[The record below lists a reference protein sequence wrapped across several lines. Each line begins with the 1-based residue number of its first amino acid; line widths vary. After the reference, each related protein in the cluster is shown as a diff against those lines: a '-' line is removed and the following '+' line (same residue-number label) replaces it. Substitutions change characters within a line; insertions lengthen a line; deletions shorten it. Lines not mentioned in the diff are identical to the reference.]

1 MRPLKLS
8 MSAFGPYA
16 GTQVIDFRELGS
28 RSFFLIHGPTGS
40 GKTAI
45 LDAMCFALY
54 GESSGALRDGRQMR
68 SDHADL
74 SVATELTFDF
84 SAGAEVYRIKRN
96 PEQERPRRRGAGTA
110 VMSANAA
117 LWKRTGLIN
126 DDEEGTVLAGGWN
139 KVTEKIE
146 ALLGFKSSQ
155 FRQVVMLPQGEFRR
169 LLTADSKERQVI
181 LETLFRAEFFR
192 QIEDTLKESAKELK
206 KSNDDKSNELRFV
219 LNESKAGSKEELAL
233 QHGEHKEQLNEVK
246 KRIEAGQNSVKSAQ
260 EQLNT
265 GIQAKEKLDEKKN
278 AELAAADLNM
288 RIAVIDAKRVELTR
302 ARQALSL
309 ADVESTLKRR
319 QADAV
324 IAAGAYEKKQ
334 KTKSEA
340 LNAKEKAEKVL
351 AEEEQK
357 GDEREKAARE
367 LTRLEELTAKVAAL
381 YEARHKVSLAQKKM
395 QSAEASQSQ
404 AQSSLAA
411 IQALIAEKDKAR
423 QDTAEKAVQSAALES
438 AYKEAEQLITKR
450 QSLEN
455 LRKGMTIILKELDTA
470 GRKLNQDE
478 EHYQKA
484 KMELA
489 NLQEAWNSG
498 QAAILAG
505 TLTDGASCP
514 VCGST
519 DHPAPALSK
528 AALPSEN
535 DLKKKQLAVTN
546 LESVRDKQRDTLNGI
561 NSKKASAGGR
571 IEELIHELG
580 EKASLE
586 LAVLQVA
593 AAKDGDLLHE
603 AEDAVKISARL
614 AKELEGLKKKE
625 KSAVDRLDIS
635 KKDFQDAKTT
645 FDSAKAVALERESGI
660 PADLRDPLFLQ
671 KVQKDARDRRE
682 RLIAAYEQARKT
694 AEEANQALARAETAG
709 IEAKEAAR
717 LAVKRARSE
726 EDDFQQRL
734 TAAGFATH
742 DDFKDAKRTPE
753 ETGRLEKEIKGF
765 DGNLSAA
772 SDRLERAVRGA
783 EGLNVP
789 NLEKLTAALTEAEN
803 DWKQALKEEA
813 QLEEQTAREA
823 GWLKQLAEIE
833 GSLKELESR
842 YAVLGRLSEV
852 ATGKHNYGLTFQR
865 FVLGA
870 LLDDVLVAATRRL
883 QLMSRGRYHLQRTMD
898 RARSN
903 AAGGLD
909 LEVFDTYTGVAR
921 GVATLSGGET
931 FLASLSLALG
941 LADVVQSYSGGIY
954 LDTIFIDEGFGALD
968 PESLDFALRALIDLQ
983 KGGRLVGIIS
993 HVPELKEIIDARLE
1007 ISAGEHGSTAKFKLG
1022 THIDNI

>member
-1 MRPLKLS
+1 MRPLKLT

-40 GKTAI
+40 GKTTI

-54 GESSGALRDGRQMR
+54 GESSGALRDGREMR

-74 SVATELTFDF
+74 SAATELTFDF
-84 SAGAEVYRIKRN
+84 SVGAEAYRIKRN
-96 PEQERPRRRGAGTA
+96 PEQERPRRRGAGIT
-110 VMSANAA
+110 VMKADAA

-126 DDEEGTVLAGGWN
+126 DDEEGAVLAGGWN

-192 QIEDTLKESAKELK
+192 RIEDALKESARTLK
-206 KSNDDKSNELRFV
+206 DSYNNMSQGQKFV
-219 LNESKAGSKEELAL
+219 LNESKAESKEELAR
-233 QHGEHKEQLNEVK
+233 QHDVYKEQLNEIK
-246 KRIEAGQNSVKSAQ
+246 KKIETDQKSVKLAQ
-260 EQLNT
+260 ERLNT
-265 GIQAKEKLDEKKN
+265 GMQAKEKLDEKKN
-278 AELAAADLNM
+278 AELAAADLDSKV
-288 RIAVIDAKRVELTR
+288 IYIDAKRVEVTR

-309 ADVESTLKRR
+309 TDVENTLKRC
-319 QADAV
+319 QADAA
-324 IAAGAYEKKQ
+324 IADDAYEKKR
-334 KTKSEA
+334 KTKSEV
-340 LNAKEKAEKVL
+340 LNAKERAEKVL

-357 GDEREKAARE
+357 GAEREKAGRE
-367 LTRLEELTAKVAAL
+367 VTRLEELTAKVTSL
-381 YEARHKVSLAQKKM
+381 DEARLKVV
-395 QSAEASQSQ
+395 SARKRMEAFEASQSRV
-404 AQSSLAA
+404 QSSLADL
-411 IQALIAEKDKAR
+411 QALIAEKDKTHK
-423 QDTAEKAVQSAALES
+423 DTAEKAVQAAALGS
-438 AYKEAEQLITKR
+438 AYKEAEQIITKR

-455 LRKGMTIILKELDTA
+455 LREGMAVILKELDTV
-470 GRKLNQDE
+470 GRKLNQAE
-478 EHYQKA
+478 ENYQKA
-484 KMELA
+484 KLELA
-489 NLQEAWNSG
+489 GLQEAWNKG
-498 QAAILAG
+498 QAAILAANLTAG
-505 TLTDGASCP
+505 TPCP
-514 VCGST
+514 VCGSV
-519 DHPAPALSK
+519 DHPAPAVSE

-546 LESVRDKQRDTLNGI
+546 LESVRDKLRDALNGI
-561 NSKKASAGGR
+561 NSKKASANGR
-571 IEELIHELG
+571 IEELISELG
-580 EKASLE
+580 EKAGLD
-586 LAVLQVA
+586 LAALQIA
-593 AAKDGDLLHE
+593 AAKDGDLLQE

-614 AKELEGLKKKE
+614 AKELEELKKKE
-625 KSAVDRLDIS
+625 KPAVDQLEVS
-635 KKDFQDAKTT
+635 KKDYQDAKAA
-645 FDSAKAVALERESGI
+645 FESAQAVALERESGI
-660 PADLRDPLFLQ
+660 PSDLRDPLFLQ

-682 RLIAAYEQARKT
+682 QLIAAYEQARKT

-709 IEAKEAAR
+709 MEAKEAAR
-717 LAVKRARSE
+717 LAVERAGSE
-726 EDDFQQRL
+726 EDNFQQRL
-734 TAAGFATH
+734 TAAGFATRS
-742 DDFKDAKRTPE
+742 DYKDAKRTPE
-753 ETGRLEKEIKGF
+753 ETGRLEKEIKEF

-772 SDRLERAVRGA
+772 KDRLVRAVQGA
-783 EGLNVP
+783 EGLSEP
-789 NLEKLTAALTEAEN
+789 DLGKLAAALTEAEN
-803 DWKQALKEEA
+803 EWKQALKEGA
-813 QLEEQTAREA
+813 QLEDQTGREA
-823 GWLKQLAEIE
+823 GWLKKLAEIE

-842 YAVLGRLSEV
+842 YAVLGNLSEV
-852 ATGKHNYGLTFQR
+852 ANGKNRYGLTFQR

-903 AAGGLD
+903 AAGDLD

-968 PESLDFALRALIDLQ
+968 PESLDFAVRALIDLQ

-1007 ISAGEHGSTAKFKLG
+1007 ISAGEHGSTAKFKLA
-1022 THIDNI
+1022 

>member
-1 MRPLKLS
+1 

-40 GKTAI
+40 GKTTI

-74 SVATELTFDF
+74 SAATELTFDF
-84 SAGAEVYRIKRN
+84 SIGAEVYRIKRN
-96 PEQERPRRRGAGTA
+96 PEQERPRRRGAGTT
-110 VMSANAA
+110 VMKADAA

-126 DDEEGTVLAGGWN
+126 DDEEGTVLASGWN

-181 LETLFRAEFFR
+181 LETLFRAEFYR
-192 QIEDTLKESAKELK
+192 RIEDALKESAKTLK
-206 KSNDDKSNELRFV
+206 NNYDNMSQGQKFV
-219 LNESKAGSKEELAL
+219 LNDSKAESEEELARR
-233 QHGEHKEQLNEVK
+233 HDWHKEQLNEVK
-246 KRIEAGQNSVKSAQ
+246 KKIEAGQNLVKSAQ
-260 EQLNT
+260 ERLNS

-278 AELAAADLNM
+278 AELALADLNSK
-288 RIAVIDAKRVELTR
+288 AVYIDAKRVEAAK

-309 ADVESTLKRR
+309 ADVENTLKRY
-319 QADAV
+319 QADAAV
-324 IAAGAYEKKQ
+324 AVDAYKKKQ

-340 LNAKEKAEKVL
+340 LNAKERAEKVL
-351 AEEEQK
+351 AEEEKK
-357 GDEREKAARE
+357 GDEREKAGRE
-367 LTRLEELTAKVAAL
+367 VTRLEELTAKVTAL
-381 YEARHKVSLAQKKM
+381 DEARHKVNFAQKEMK
-395 QSAEASQSQ
+395 SAETKQKKV
-404 AQSSLAA
+404 QSSLAD
-411 IQALIAEKDKAR
+411 IQALIAEKDKAH
-423 QDTAEKAVQSAALES
+423 QDTAEKAVQAAALKS
-438 AYKEAEQLITKR
+438 AYKEAEQVITKR

-455 LRKGMTIILKELDTA
+455 LRGEMDVILKEFDTA
-470 GRKLNQDE
+470 GRKLNQAE
-478 EHYQKA
+478 ENYQKA
-484 KMELA
+484 KLELA
-489 NLQEAWNSG
+489 GLQEAWNKG
-498 QAAILAG
+498 QAAILAVN
-505 TLTDGASCP
+505 LTDGAPCP
-514 VCGST
+514 VCGSV
-519 DHPAPALSK
+519 DHPAPAVSK

-546 LESVRDKQRDTLNGI
+546 LESVRDKLRDALNGI

-571 IEELIHELG
+571 IEELIRELG
-580 EKASLE
+580 EKAGLD

-593 AAKDGDLLHE
+593 AAKDGDLLQE
-603 AEDAVKISARL
+603 AEDAVKVSARL
-614 AKELEGLKKKE
+614 AKELEELRKKE
-625 KSAVDRLDIS
+625 KSAVDQLEIS
-635 KKDFQDAKTT
+635 KKDFQDAKTA
-645 FDSAKAVALERESGI
+645 FESAQAIALERESGI
-660 PADLRDPLFLQ
+660 PADLRDLLFLQ

-682 RLIAAYEQARKT
+682 RLIAAYERARKT
-694 AEEANQALARAETAG
+694 AEEANQALARAETAEM
-709 IEAKEAAR
+709 EAKEAAR
-717 LAVKRARSE
+717 LAVERAGSE
-726 EDDFQQRL
+726 KDNFQQRL
-734 TAAGFATH
+734 TAAGFTALN
-742 DDFKDAKRTPE
+742 DYQDAKRTPE
-753 ETGRLEKEIKGF
+753 ETGKLEKEIKEF
-765 DGNLSAA
+765 DGSLSAA
-772 SDRLERAVRGA
+772 KDRLVRAIRGA
-783 EGLNVP
+783 EGLSEP
-789 NLEKLTAALTEAEN
+789 DLEKFAAALAEAEN
-803 DWKQALKEEA
+803 EWKQALKEGA
-813 QLEEQTAREA
+813 QLEEQTGREA
-823 GWLKQLAEIE
+823 GWLKKLAEIE
-833 GSLKELESR
+833 VSLKELESR
-842 YAVLGRLSEV
+842 YAVIGHLSEV
-852 ATGKHNYGLTFQR
+852 ANGRNPYGLTFQR

-909 LEVFDTYTGVAR
+909 LEVFDTYTGLAR

-968 PESLDFALRALIDLQ
+968 PESLDFAVRALIDLQ

-1007 ISAGEHGSTAKFKLG
+1007 ISAGKKGSTAKFKLA
-1022 THIDNI
+1022 